1 MTDEIKVPYG
11 MWDVNGQWMHNK
23 NLGITEAEQRK
34 RNLANGFVTESDDV
48 FQAVKTLMYRLG
60 DTAGDREVKLVL
72 VKCLDQLAHYE
83 LDIDYLNAVVDG
95 SWASADEVIFNCRS
109 KRNNNPLGKA
119 PVPITLETLNE
130 KLDELLRKA

>member
-1 MTDEIKVPYG
+1 MGDEIKVPYG

-48 FQAVKTLMYRLG
+48 FQTAQSVLHRLG
-60 DTAGDREVKLVL
+60 DTQGDRECKLAL
-72 VKCLDQLAHYE
+72 VKCLDQIAQYE
-83 LDIDYLNAVVDG
+83 LDNDYLNAIIDG

-109 KRNNNPLGKA
+109 KRANNPLGKA
-119 PVPITLETLNE
+119 PEPITLETLNE
-130 KLDELLRKA
+130 KLDKLLRKA